1 MATALEANPI
11 TKSIRGGAA
20 VASTQLL
27 QHAIVMQALNR
38 HDVLHL
44 STVHHA
50 GRCPRD
56 LFCSVEHR
64 DAAGAHITTSMYCG
78 SVSNSGWEYVFWPIE
93 LSHPDG
99 LTCFA
104 SCTLPLTSSLKA
116 SPNVAEIHGAEVVV
130 Y

>member
-44 STVHHA
+44 STPRGALPPRFVLQCGTSRCCRGTHHYFDVL
-50 GRCPRD
+50 RER
-56 LFCSVEHR
+56 VELWLGVR
-64 DAAGAHITTSMYCG
+64 LLAD
-78 SVSNSGWEYVFWPIE
+78 
-93 LSHPDG
+93 
-99 LTCFA
+99 
-104 SCTLPLTSSLKA
+104 
-116 SPNVAEIHGAEVVV
+116 
-130 Y
+130 